1 MKKARRYLGL
11 FLVGV
16 LSLSNIPP
24 INVWADN
31 DTANLELSVSGK
43 GTVIVDDSESQY
55 TLSDGDIF
63 NADYGEGKKL
73 KISLDADDGNSI
85 QEVIVNGEENVE
97 VEKGSKSFSMD
108 YSVPKGGA
116 EIKVAFS
123 KDEVKVPIFT
133 GDEKSREEQSIAQYI
148 EGVKMLPEQIEMRKK
163 KAEELNLLEYV
174 DENYFLTDKWYDGR
188 SEADINE
195 LGANILVNT
204 VTNEEL
210 DAWANNLLQGI
221 GNYTVT
227 RYEMV
232 SANGSTV
239 GKYEVDGKMAFC
251 AQHSA
256 TSPAKGAPTSNKR
269 VNTKSSVRKVLYYG
283 YGGPKKLSDITGNAG
298 WVTTTLGLSYAYTGK
313 GGDKAKA
320 FVDRVNK
327 LAEPPSSF
335 KVYIHD
341 TNKGSTQD
349 LATWE
354 YSPKGKLSLEKSSAI
369 PTMTD
374 GNSCYSLNGAVYGV
388 YKNSNATNKVGE
400 LKTNSA
406 GKSNTLSLA
415 PGTYYIKEIKAPKGY
430 AIDKKIYSIKVTDG
444 GNAVGKYKDRPQ
456 SDPIGILL
464 KKIDASTGASKP
476 IDGASLQDA
485 RFTLKW
491 FRGHYDVD
499 PETKGVKPAYTWVFK
514 TDEDGF
520 SYFSEEYK
528 VSGPSFWYNGTKQP
542 TLPLGT
548 VTIQETQ
555 APKGYKINPE
565 VFVRKITSSGTAE
578 NVHTFNEPVIKEESL
593 DFKVIK
599 VEEGT
604 DKRLS
609 NVVFKHT
616 KPDGSSEELKTNS
629 NGEII
634 IRGLA
639 KGTHRILETETLD
652 GYELNTNE
660 FVFEVTDANKIKVIT
675 NTTGLGMSYK
685 DVKGNGELTVVNK
698 LNAPFKL
705 KVIKVNDKNTV
716 LQGAEFTLYSDKECK
731 NEVGKAVTNQ
741 NGELDFRDLDV
752 GVTYFLKETK
762 APDGYRI
769 PLDSNGKP
777 HVYEIVVN
785 HYSVTTGEIDFMVDG
800 VKYTSAS
807 TSGDVFVE
815 GNNGDI
821 SVCIKVVNYLSMKLP
836 ITGSN
841 MMIPLLVVGA
851 TLMGIALVLGK
862 KSKSKKEM

>member
-31 DTANLELSVSGK
+31 DTANLKFSVAGK

-55 TLSDGDIF
+55 TLTDGDVF
-63 NADYGEGKKL
+63 NADYEEGKTL
-73 KISLDADDGNSI
+73 KISLDAEDGNSI
-85 QEVIVNGEENVE
+85 QEVIVNGEEDSN
-97 VEKGSKSFSMD
+97 VEKGGQSFSME

-123 KDEVKVPIFT
+123 NEEANIPVFT
-133 GDEKSREEQSIAQYI
+133 GDERSREEQSINQYI

-163 KAEELNLLEYV
+163 KAEELNLLDYV
-174 DENYFLTDKWYDGR
+174 DENYFLTDKWYEGR
-188 SEADINE
+188 SEADIND
-195 LGANILVNT
+195 LGANILVDT
-204 VTNEEL
+204 VTNKEL

-221 GNYTVT
+221 APMTVT
-227 RYEMV
+227 KYEMV

-256 TSPAKGAPTSNKR
+256 SSPAKGAPTSNKR

-298 WVTTTLGLSYAYTGK
+298 WVTTTLGLSYAYTGS
-313 GGDKAKA
+313 GGPKAKA

-354 YSPKGKLSLEKSSAI
+354 YNPTGKLSLEKSSAI
-369 PTMTD
+369 PSMTD

-400 LKTNSA
+400 LKTNAS
-406 GKSNTLSLA
+406 GKSNTLTLA
-415 PGTYYIKEIKAPKGY
+415 PGTYYIKEITAPKGY
-430 AIDKKIYSIKVTDG
+430 ALDKTVHSIKVTDG

-464 KKIDASTGASKP
+464 KKIDAGTGASKP

-491 FRGHYDVD
+491 FKGHYDGN
-499 PETKGVKPAYTWVFK
+499 PEAQGVKPDWTWVFK

-528 VSGPSFWYNGTKQP
+528 VSGPAFWYNGTNQP

-565 VFVRKITSSGTAE
+565 VFVRKITATGNAE
-578 NVHTFNEPVIKEESL
+578 NVHTFNEPIIKEESL
-593 DFKVIK
+593 DFKIIK

-604 DKRLS
+604 NKRLG
-609 NVVFKHT
+609 NVTFRHT
-616 KPDGSSEELKTNS
+616 KPNGTTQELKTNS
-629 NGEII
+629 NGEIV
-634 IRGLA
+634 IRGLEQ
-639 KGTHRILETETLD
+639 GTHKILETKTLD
-652 GYELNTNE
+652 GYELNSNE
-660 FVFEVTDANKIKVIT
+660 FVFEVTSSNTIRVIS
-675 NTTGLGMSYK
+675 NTTNMGMSYR
-685 DVKGNGELTVVNK
+685 DVKGSGELTVENK

-705 KVIKVNDKNTV
+705 KVVKVNDKNKS
-716 LQGAEFTLYSDKECK
+716 LEGAEFTLYSDKEC
-731 NEVGKAVTNQ
+731 NNQIGKAVSNQ
-741 NGELDFRDLDV
+741 NGELVFKDLEV
-752 GVTYFLKETK
+752 GTKYYLKETK
-762 APDGYRI
+762 APAGYRI
-769 PLDSNGKP
+769 PVGSNGKP
-777 HVYEIVVN
+777 HVYEVVVQN
-785 HYSVTTGEIDFMVDG
+785 YRATTGEMNFTVDG
-800 VKYTSAS
+800 VKYTSAA
-807 TSGDVFVE
+807 TSGNVYVE
-815 GNNGDI
+815 GANNDRA
-821 SVCIKVVNYLSMKLP
+821 VCIKVVNYLQMKLP
-836 ITGSN
+836 GTGSN
-841 MMIPLLVVGA
+841 TMIPLLVVGA
-851 TLMGIALVLGK
+851 ALMGIALVLNKKQKGK
-862 KSKSKKEM
+862 KEN

>member
-31 DTANLELSVSGK
+31 DTANLKMSVAGK

-55 TLSDGDIF
+55 TLTDGDIF
-63 NADYGEGKKL
+63 NADYEEGKTL
-73 KISLDADDGNSI
+73 KISLDADEGNSI
-85 QEVIVNGEENVE
+85 QEVIVNGEEDKSVE
-97 VEKGSKSFSMD
+97 RGGRSFSMD

-116 EIKVAFS
+116 EIKLVFS
-123 KDEVKVPIFT
+123 KEEVNMPVSN
-133 GDEKSREEQSIAQYI
+133 GERSQEEQVIDQYVN
-148 EGVKMLPEQIEMRKK
+148 GVKMLPEQIEMRKK
-163 KAEELNLLEYV
+163 KAEELNLLDYV
-174 DENYFLTDKWYDGR
+174 DENYFLTEKWYEGR

-195 LGANILVNT
+195 LGANILVDT

-210 DAWANNLLQGI
+210 DAWSNNLLQGI
-221 GNYTVT
+221 APMTVT
-227 RYEMV
+227 KYEMV
-232 SANGSTV
+232 SSGGSTV

-256 TSPAKGAPTSNKR
+256 TSPAKGSPTSNKR

-298 WVTTTLGLSYAYTGK
+298 WVTTTLGLSYAYTGS
-313 GGDKAKA
+313 GGPKAKA

-354 YSPKGKLSLEKSSAI
+354 YNPTGKLSLEKSSAV
-369 PTMTD
+369 PSMTD

-406 GKSNTLSLA
+406 GKSNTLTLA
-415 PGTYYIKEIKAPKGY
+415 VGTYYIKEITAPKGY
-430 AIDKKIYSIKVTDG
+430 ALDKTTYSIKVTDG

-456 SDPIGILL
+456 ADPISILL
-464 KKIDASTGASKP
+464 RKVDAGTGASTP
-476 IDGASLQDA
+476 IDGASLEDA

-491 FRGHYDVD
+491 FKGHHDVD
-499 PETKGVKPAYTWVFK
+499 PETKGIKPDWTWVFK
-514 TDEDGF
+514 TDSRGF
-520 SYFSEEYK
+520 VHVRDDYK
-528 VSGPSFWYNGTKQP
+528 VSGPAFWYDSNGRP
-542 TLPLGT
+542 TFPLGT
-548 VTIQETQ
+548 LTIQETQ

-565 VFVRKITSSGTAE
+565 VFVRKITAQGTAD
-578 NVHTFNEPVIKEESL
+578 NVNTYNEPTIKEESL
-593 DFKVIK
+593 DFKIIK

-604 DKRLS
+604 NKRLG
-609 NVVFKHT
+609 NVSFKHT

-629 NGEII
+629 NGEIV
-634 IRGLA
+634 IRALEQ
-639 KGTHRILETETLD
+639 GTHKILETKTLD

-660 FVFEVTDANKIKVIT
+660 FVFEVTASNTIKVIS
-675 NTTGLGMSYK
+675 NTTGMGMSYK
-685 DVKGNGELTVVNK
+685 DAKGSGELTVENK
-698 LNAPFKL
+698 LNSPFKL
-705 KVIKVNDKNTV
+705 KVVKVNDKNA
-716 LQGAEFTLYSDKECK
+716 LLAGAEFTLYSDKECK
-731 NEVGKAVTNQ
+731 NEIGKAVSDSK
-741 NGELDFRDLDV
+741 GELMFRDLEV
-752 GVTYFLKETK
+752 GTKYYLKETK
-762 APDGYRI
+762 APAGYRI
-769 PLDSNGKP
+769 PVGLNGKP
-777 HVYEIVVN
+777 HVYEIVVQN
-785 HYSVTTGEIDFMVDG
+785 YRITTGEIDFTVDG
-800 VKYTSAS
+800 VKYSSAS
-807 TSGDVFVE
+807 TNGDVFVE
-815 GNNGDI
+815 GNNGDKTI
-821 SVCIKVVNYLSMKLP
+821 CIKVVNYLSMKLP
-836 ITGSN
+836 GTGSN

-862 KSKSKKEM
+862 KSKGKKEI